1 MLQYRGTMQGKKIVR
16 HIEVDDL
23 RFLLNVDEAK
33 YKLMAEFKR
42 RMDYALELAEKRKV
56 KDLPAFLYKA
66 IEQDYRKRDADIRA
80 AVECEV
86 QAKADNAAWEMD
98 AIRMFGDTI
107 ALDVEEE
114 PIDTTSEMGRACID
128 IIKKGFKEC
137 NLTFTGKRLLEQH
150 GMSVARFIELY
161 CQV

>member
-66 IEQDYRKRDADIRA
+66 IEQDYRKRAMQI
-80 AVECEV
+80 
-86 QAKADNAAWEMD
+86 
-98 AIRMFGDTI
+98 
-107 ALDVEEE
+107 
-114 PIDTTSEMGRACID
+114 S
-128 IIKKGFKEC
+128 
-137 NLTFTGKRLLEQH
+137 
-150 GMSVARFIELY
+150 ARRWSARY
-161 CQV
+161 RQR